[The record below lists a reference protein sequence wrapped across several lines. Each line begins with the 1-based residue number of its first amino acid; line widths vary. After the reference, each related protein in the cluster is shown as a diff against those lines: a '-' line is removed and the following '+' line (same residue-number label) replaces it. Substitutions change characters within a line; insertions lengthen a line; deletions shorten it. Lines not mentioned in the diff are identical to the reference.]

1 MSSMSS
7 EETRAKLAELRARI
21 DKLRAQLDPPTEPK
35 EEEPISEPPLQGAD
49 ALRALLKGRK

>member
-1 MSSMSS
+1 MSS